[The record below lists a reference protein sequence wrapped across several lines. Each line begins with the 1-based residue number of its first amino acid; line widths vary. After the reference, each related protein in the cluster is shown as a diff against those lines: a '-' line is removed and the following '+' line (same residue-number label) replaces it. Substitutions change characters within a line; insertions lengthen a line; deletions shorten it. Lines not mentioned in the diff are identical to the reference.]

1 MSNKKQILY
10 QADLAKVFG
19 VCVKTFRKSLDVIIS
34 NNPNNPRIQRYIG
47 KKWFLAR
54 NDLDEFLD
62 LFSKKNQS
70 ANKFNQFDHNALE
83 KEKLRRELFED
94 KKTYDAQLDIEA
106 EYAADYWL
114 EMQSEIARGK

>member
-19 VCVKTFRKSLDVIIS
+19 VCVKTFRKNLDTIIS

-62 LFSKKNQS
+62 LFSNKDLSKISDQS
-70 ANKFNQFDHNALE
+70 GSNITNEEKRYETYLE
-83 KEKLRRELFED
+83 L
-94 KKTYDAQLDIEA
+94 QA
-106 EYAADYWL
+106 EYESDNWL
-114 EMQSEIARGK
+114 QLQSDISRGK